1 MEVGAS
7 QLPTAKPSRGTQG
20 HPPSPFPGFAYG
32 AVTLYGGAFQLT
44 SATRARG
51 DAGPCNT
58 TSAQA
63 LRLGVRFGLL
73 PFRSPLLGESLL
85 VSSPPPTKMF
95 PLGGFPLGTP
105 HKGFP
110 ERHGLFARGR
120 RSHSAIPGSK
130 PACGYPRR
138 IAACHGLR
146 RRPSRAIHR
155 AAYVPSV
162 DYGHSLRSSSRAALT
177 VTPGRRRERSRPSSG
192 SPRLRDCIHT

>member
-1 MEVGAS
+1 M
-7 QLPTAKPSRGTQG
+7 
-20 HPPSPFPGFAYG
+20 
-32 AVTLYGGAFQLT
+32 
-44 SATRARG
+44 
-51 DAGPCNT
+51 
-58 TSAQA
+58 
-63 LRLGVRFGLL
+63 
-73 PFRSPLLGESLL
+73 

-105 HKGFP
+105 REGFP

-155 AAYVPSV
+155 TAYVLSV
-162 DYGHSLRSSSRAALT
+162 DYGRSLRSSSHTALT
-177 VTPGRRRERSRPSSG
+177 VAPNTRWGPSRPSSG
-192 SPRLRDCIHT
+192 SLRLRDCIYQRKARFARREKTACPQPDLKEVIRPQVPLRPPCYDFSPLGCPRLDPPPPKGQGASPGTPSGGATGGVCKEQGRIHRALVTRGY